1 MDILIM
7 GAGFWI
13 AMRVLTIM
21 EVLFGVKPKRTYNRP
36 SKKDP
41 FRWT

>member
-1 MDILIM
+1 M

-13 AMRVLTIM
+13 AMRVLTLM
-21 EVLFGVKPKRTYNRP
+21 EILFGVKPKRTYNRP